1 MVRYTGHLL
10 TLAGCAALTG
20 WAWAWGAPGFA
31 QDTVVLTA
39 TLVPTCVLRDDA
51 CVLLAPAPG
60 VTCERVGDGCALV
73 VEPEPPA
80 SEEPEATD
88 DGGT

>member
-1 MVRYTGHLL
+1 MRYTGHLL
-10 TLAGCAALTG
+10 TLAGCAALAG
-20 WAWAWGAPGFA
+20 WAWWWGAPGFA
-31 QDTVVLTA
+31 QSTVVLTA

-60 VTCERVGDGCALV
+60 VVCERVGDGCALV
-73 VEPEPPA
+73 VEPP
-80 SEEPEATD
+80 EPEPTEEAEPTD